1 MGALFLWRNM
11 ATAAEIV
18 AAIDLYVSGQLE
30 AGGVQDYMIGSRRIT
45 RYPIADILKL
55 RSYYAKQ
62 AAASTRGADVT
73 YVKFARPG

>member
-1 MGALFLWRNM
+1 
-11 ATAAEIV
+11 
-18 AAIDLYVSGQLE
+18 
-30 AGGVQDYMIGSRRIT
+30 MIGSRRIT

-73 YVKFARPG
+73 YVKFTRPG